1 LRFSCFANGTDPNS
15 YRASEALAEARHDA
29 RLYGAERRDRIR
41 RYVRSLEVE
50 REYERLMME
59 NEGEMDGLDDNGMRM
74 IPRRPEREK
83 EDASGILYGQ

>member
-1 LRFSCFANGTDPNS
+1 MMSPV

-50 REYERLMME
+50 REYERLMTE
-59 NEGEMDGLDDNGMRM
+59 SDGTVDAGETEGAVD
-74 IPRRPEREK
+74 RRK
-83 EDASGILYGQ
+83 EDASAILHGSGKGS